1 MKCFWAFSSFA
12 VGGPQRRFVSIADQL
27 GDDYHHIVTAMDECY
42 DVEMLLGERI
52 SYTRCP
58 LTVEKNGA
66 ISRANIRCFADA
78 LEEAEPDLLLTS
90 NWGTIE
96 WRIANRKA
104 KIPHLH
110 FEDGFGPD
118 ESAHTRNKKRNL
130 ARRILFSRL
139 ATGHGQ
145 FSFVA
150 PSHTL
155 GDIFEE
161 EWRVPADRTAI
172 IPNGVNIGRFASIE
186 PPGDRS
192 IPVIGSVGALRP
204 EKRFDRLLR
213 VFSKVRQKTRA
224 TLLIIGDG
232 PLAGDLRQQA
242 RDLNISEDVIFA
254 GAQADVAPFLRRMDV
269 FALTSDTEQMP
280 VSLVEAMA
288 AGLPVVAS
296 NVGDIRDILS
306 AENRRF
312 AYYAEDEKNMA
323 RAISTMLRDHRCR
336 ASLGAANAAKAALE
350 YSLETMTHRY
360 RALFESVAT

>member
-12 VGGPQRRFVSIADQL
+12 VGGPQRRFISIAEQL
-27 GDDYHHIVTAMDECY
+27 GADYHHVVTAMDDCY
-42 DVEMLLGERI
+42 DAEMLLSDRI

-58 LTVEKNGA
+58 LAVEKNGA
-66 ISRANIRCFADA
+66 ISRGNVRRFADA
-78 LEEAEPDLLLTS
+78 LEETEPDLLLTS

-118 ESAHTRNKKRNL
+118 ESEDARNKRRNL
-130 ARRILFSRL
+130 TRRILFSRL

-150 PSHTL
+150 PSETL
-155 GDIFEE
+155 GEIFEE

-172 IPNGVNIGRFASIE
+172 IPNGVNIRRFASIE
-186 PPGDRS
+186 PPGDRTV
-192 IPVIGSVGALRP
+192 PVIGSVGALRP

-213 VFSKVRQKTRA
+213 VFAEVRKKTRA
-224 TLLIIGDG
+224 TLLLVGEG
-232 PLAGDLRQQA
+232 PAADDLQQEA
-242 RDLNISEDVIFA
+242 RDLGVAEDVIFA
-254 GAQADVAPFLRRMDV
+254 GAQKDVAPFLRRMDV
-269 FALTSDTEQMP
+269 FAMTSDTEQMP

-296 NVGDIRDILS
+296 NVGDVRAMLS
-306 AENRRF
+306 AKNRQF

-323 RAISTMLRDHRCR
+323 RAIDAMLGDHELR
-336 ASLGAANAAKAALE
+336 ASLGAANAAKAARE
-350 YSLETMTHRY
+350 YSLETMTDRY
-360 RALFESVAT
+360 RALFESVAA